1 MSTKFVFTTQTTIQS
16 MLQNQVMAT
25 SALLYISLNLNKKLV
40 AENRKLK
47 LHMPVYEQEIK
58 ILNEKIKKVS
68 TRCGSFKS
76 NAIQLAAQ
84 LNKSSALNKVMKEK
98 VEATKLELERERAF
112 KAKLSTQSKRL
123 SEVVVDLT
131 SKLKTEDTK
140 FIPDYFGD
148 NEDSTGYISPF
159 TVASRNLQSTKKTA
173 TDRDSWQTKQ
183 FEVKI
188 ENLKQQKMEAVT
200 KLRIAEDKLSQ
211 FQNQFFL
218 HTIH

>member
-68 TRCGSFKS
+68 TRCESFKS
-76 NAIQLAAQ
+76 NAIHLAAQ
-84 LNKSSALNKVMKEK
+84 LEKCSALNKVIKEM
-98 VEATKLELERERAF
+98 VESTKLELEKERAF

-131 SKLKTEDTK
+131 SKLNTKDTK

-148 NEDSTGYISPF
+148 DENFIDYMNPF
-159 TVASRNLQSTKKTA
+159 TVACCNSKSTKNTA

-218 HTIH
+218 HTMH

>member
-1 MSTKFVFTTQTTIQS
+1 M
-16 MLQNQVMAT
+16 
-25 SALLYISLNLNKKLV
+25 
-40 AENRKLK
+40 
-47 LHMPVYEQEIK
+47 
-58 ILNEKIKKVS
+58 
-68 TRCGSFKS
+68 
-76 NAIQLAAQ
+76 
-84 LNKSSALNKVMKEK
+84 
-98 VEATKLELERERAF
+98 VESTKLELEKERAF

-218 HTIH
+218 HTIHWNKK